1 MVFKDKPVFAEKM
14 SSPVIWYGNISFFF
28 FFFLYFVLGK
38 HDYCYLSKLPLFLP
52 WGENWIKRSKIKINN
67 SILFQFKF
75 WKIMWLWLHC
85 ADLK

>member
-1 MVFKDKPVFAEKM
+1 MTI
-14 SSPVIWYGNISFFF
+14 VICLNFHFSFPGVKIMHKF
-28 FFFLYFVLGK
+28 
-38 HDYCYLSKLPLFLP
+38 
-52 WGENWIKRSKIKINN
+52 NWIKRSKIKINN